1 MLLHARPLL
10 GIAALAA
17 LAACSPDNAP
27 TAITSPGTTLNSQG
41 IGQQM
46 RFAHA
51 KVCPSAAPA
60 DARSHPQVRVHT
72 VHTPMASYGTT
83 GCHHSHGDPRSD
95 RDLELV
101 RRQRILGRSQR

>member
-1 MLLHARPLL
+1 MLPHARPLL

-27 TAITSPGTTLNSQG
+27 SAITSPGTTLNSQG

-60 DARSHPQVRVHT
+60 EARCHSLVRVDN
-72 VHTPMASYGTT
+72 VGTPMATRGPT
-83 GCHHSHGDPRSD
+83 GYNPAALIAAYNLWRGGGGQVCALAD
-95 RDLELV
+95 
-101 RRQRILGRSQR
+101 